1 MKSYCIFKVY
11 DYKGGELISNVNLTY
26 KNFIGELSELFDNID
41 FDSIKEKRDKKI
53 KKILDD
59 SNTNSLLDQ
68 IKSEIKSYMKSDE
81 FYSEYAGGDGFCG
94 DIYEVENNKLKL
106 VDIEDYIDDI
116 AKHISENWF

>member
-1 MKSYCIFKVY
+1 MI
-11 DYKGGELISNVNLTY
+11 
-26 KNFIGELSELFDNID
+26 
-41 FDSIKEKRDKKI
+41 
-53 KKILDD
+53 
-59 SNTNSLLDQ
+59 Q
-68 IKSEIKSYMKSDE
+68 I

>member
-59 SNTNSLLDQ
+59 SNTNS
-68 IKSEIKSYMKSDE
+68 
-81 FYSEYAGGDGFCG
+81 EYAGGDGFCG

-116 AKHISENWF
+116 AKHISENWL